1 MLESGKPVEEFI
13 KPEDLAGI
21 SDEELESLCKEA
33 IDANPRRWPM
43 SEAVRTKP
51 SCDVRIHYEKTGG
64 KADIRKVEVLL
75 RKLIGQ

>member
-1 MLESGKPVEEFI
+1 VEEFI

-33 IDANPRRWPM
+33 IDANPKAVPM

-51 SCDVRIHYEKTGG
+51 SM
-64 KADIRKVEVLL
+64 
-75 RKLIGQ
+75 